1 MDSCLARSALG
12 GLLVVDRLIYLGFR
26 VVGYRWVW
34 GGYGAMGDGFGG
46 FRSAVGGGFGWVD
59 KFFFFVCLVVGLLV
73 VVWWVW
79 CKKVYSVVVFG
90 MICWVVSG
98 FAS

>member
-1 MDSCLARSALG
+1 
-12 GLLVVDRLIYLGFR
+12 
-26 VVGYRWVW
+26 
-34 GGYGAMGDGFGG
+34 MGDGFDG
-46 FRSAVGGGFGWVD
+46 FKSAVGGGFGWVD
-59 KFFFFVCLVVGLLV
+59 KLFFFLCVFGGGSFGGAVV

-79 CKKVYSVVVFG
+79 CKKVYSMVVFG